1 MRASSPLSLR
11 GLQIVHHVPPALTA
25 SLRCSQ
31 SRPALLSARGVA
43 RTVPSRAIMGH
54 DDDASAR
61 LLAPELGGLAVD
73 LRQAEAIVRKM
84 SWSLERFRTKLANE
98 RQDGGLA
105 HVASNLGSGR
115 ETGWRFE
122 SSRPH
127 NARHCS
133 LGSHTPTIV
142 GLW

>member
-1 MRASSPLSLR
+1 
-11 GLQIVHHVPPALTA
+11 
-25 SLRCSQ
+25 
-31 SRPALLSARGVA
+31 
-43 RTVPSRAIMGH
+43 MGH

-61 LLAPELGGLAVD
+61 LLAAELGGLAVD

-84 SWSLERFRTKLANE
+84 SWSLERFRTKLAEE

-105 HVASNLGSGR
+105 HVASNLGSDR

-127 NARHCS
+127 
-133 LGSHTPTIV
+133 V
-142 GLW
+142 